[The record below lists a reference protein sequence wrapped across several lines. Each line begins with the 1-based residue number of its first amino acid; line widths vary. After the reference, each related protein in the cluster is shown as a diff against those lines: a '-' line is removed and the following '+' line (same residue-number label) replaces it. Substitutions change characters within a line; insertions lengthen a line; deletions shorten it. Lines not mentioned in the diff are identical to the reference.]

1 MFSMNRVS
9 SRDKK
14 LFLLNGK
21 WYNTLNVGSVVM
33 GI

>member
-21 WYNTLNVGSVVM
+21 WYKTLNVGSVVM